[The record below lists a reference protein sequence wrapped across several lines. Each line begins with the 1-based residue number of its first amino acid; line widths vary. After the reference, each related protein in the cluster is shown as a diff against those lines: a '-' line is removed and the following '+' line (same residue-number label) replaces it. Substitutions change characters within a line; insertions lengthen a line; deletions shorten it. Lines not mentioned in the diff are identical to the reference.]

1 MALGAEGVLQDW
13 SGRFIDP
20 SVSQT
25 QPALPELAVRSHQD
39 SRRLIKV
46 ICVHGE
52 EHGLPNIDMTD
63 RMRKNVI
70 SYYSVTFLALK
81 RILCIPRS
89 KQCDSVERELDLKL
103 ANLGLSLLC
112 CSPAV

>member
-1 MALGAEGVLQDW
+1 MMKGWVGLIFSDLAMYMALGAEGVLQDW

-25 QPALPELAVRSHQD
+25 RPALPELAVRSHQD
-39 SRRLIKV
+39 SRRLIKM

-63 RMRKNVI
+63 RMQKNVI

-81 RILCIPRS
+81 RIWCIPR
-89 KQCDSVERELDLKL
+89 
-103 ANLGLSLLC
+103 
-112 CSPAV
+112 